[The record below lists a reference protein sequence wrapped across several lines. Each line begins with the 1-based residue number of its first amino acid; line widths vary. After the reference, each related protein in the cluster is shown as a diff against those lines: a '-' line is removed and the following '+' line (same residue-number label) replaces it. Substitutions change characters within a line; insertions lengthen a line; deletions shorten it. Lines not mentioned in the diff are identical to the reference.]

1 MEQSTPF
8 TEPQKVALDELTA
21 AVGPEYVELLV
32 AKGPDVLNARFEIF
46 MQYETA
52 LLGQVQNQLASAIP
66 TRFVAM
72 PDEEAKHRPL
82 WVDVKHYSGKE
93 G

>member
-1 MEQSTPF
+1 MEQSTPL
-8 TEPQKVALDELTA
+8 TETQKVALDELTA
-21 AVGPEYVELLV
+21 AVDPEYVDLLV
-32 AKGPDVLNARFEIF
+32 AQGPDVLNARFETF
-46 MQYETA
+46 MQYKTA
-52 LLGQVQNQLASAIP
+52 LLWQVQNQLARAIP

-72 PDEEAKHRPL
+72 PDEEAKPRPL